1 MADMATVNEWTGNR
15 KGLQKES
22 GHWINKRSVFSR
34 QENKFSCSR
43 REKKT
48 TKRQKLD
55 GTGGYILYSNVNG
68 LINKMDEI
76 RTCLCVYDD
85 INVLCIT
92 ETHLKKSVLDAEIEI
107 EGYKFF
113 RKDRNFNIKNN
124 DIATKN
130 SGVDYSSGG
139 GSIIYYRNDI
149 NAKIV
154 EDFSEHA
161 PDSLAIEFD
170 SNIGQFCIA
179 CIYRSPNL
187 TAPMNNILLS
197 SIKDICKTS
206 NKFETVVVGDFNLPD
221 VSWDTGNVKCPQVT
235 QNELFLQQMQYVET
249 FNELG
254 MKWFLTNETTRRKL
268 VNGVLQES
276 IVDQVLFTNEA
287 LVTDVKLLSSFGKSD
302 HVSMKIELGVSLG
315 KEPPPE
321 TSVIKKPNWSK
332 VSVNDI
338 LDYSYNNI
346 DWYPTS
352 RSLCSQ
358 EVWDQLYDNLCK
370 FNEIVPIM
378 RCDSSNR
385 PLSPPWNNT
394 SLKRM
399 RRNKDHAWNSFREN
413 PTSENLNYATL
424 KDKSY
429 SEEEFRLKLEYEK
442 RLTNDLKN
450 NCKGLYNYL
459 RNKRNLKTS
468 IPSLEMR
475 DGSRTKSAAES
486 AEVLADSFSSV
497 FVLQPESLRD
507 GMLLVDTNEVLTEIA
522 ITSEDVRYELKNL
535 N

>member
-1 MADMATVNEWTGNR
+1 M
-15 KGLQKES
+15 
-22 GHWINKRSVFSR
+22 
-34 QENKFSCSR
+34 
-43 REKKT
+43 
-48 TKRQKLD
+48 
-55 GTGGYILYSNVNG
+55 
-68 LINKMDEI
+68 
-76 RTCLCVYDD
+76 
-85 INVLCIT
+85 
-92 ETHLKKSVLDAEIEI
+92 
-107 EGYKFF
+107 
-113 RKDRNFNIKNN
+113 
-124 DIATKN
+124 
-130 SGVDYSSGG
+130 
-139 GSIIYYRNDI
+139 
-149 NAKIV
+149 
-154 EDFSEHA
+154 
-161 PDSLAIEFD
+161 
-170 SNIGQFCIA
+170 
-179 CIYRSPNL
+179 
-187 TAPMNNILLS
+187 
-197 SIKDICKTS
+197 
-206 NKFETVVVGDFNLPD
+206 FETVVVGDFNLPD

-249 FNELG
+249 FNQLW
-254 MKWFLTNETTRRKL
+254 MKWFLTNETTRCRL

-276 IVDQVLFTNEA
+276 ILDQVLFTNEA

-321 TSVIKKPNWSK
+321 RSVIKKPNWSK

-358 EVWDQLYDNLCK
+358 EVRDQLYDNLCK

-399 RRNKDHAWNSFREN
+399 RRNKDRAWNSFREN
-413 PTSENLNYATL
+413 PTLENLNYATL

-429 SEEEFRLKLEYEK
+429 SKEEFRLKLEYQK

-450 NCKGLYNYL
+450 NCKGLYSYL
-459 RNKRNLKTS
+459 RNKQNLKTS

-486 AEVLADSFSSV
+486 AEVLADLFSSV
-497 FVLQPESLRD
+497 FVLEPESLPD

-522 ITSEDVRYELKNL
+522 ITCEDMRYELKNL
-535 N
+535 NCFKSVVPDSYTLNF

>member
-1 MADMATVNEWTGNR
+1 
-15 KGLQKES
+15 
-22 GHWINKRSVFSR
+22 
-34 QENKFSCSR
+34 
-43 REKKT
+43 
-48 TKRQKLD
+48 
-55 GTGGYILYSNVNG
+55 
-68 LINKMDEI
+68 MDEI
-76 RTCLCVYDD
+76 RTCLCVYED
-85 INVLCIT
+85 INVICIT
-92 ETHLKKSVLDAEIEI
+92 ETHLKNSVLDAEIEI

-113 RKDRNFNIKNN
+113 RKDRNFNVKNN

-154 EDFSEHA
+154 KDFSEHA
-161 PDSLAIEFD
+161 LDSLAIELD

-187 TAPMNNILLS
+187 TAPNNILLS

-206 NKFETVVVGDFNLPD
+206 NKFETVVVGDFNLPN

-254 MKWFLTNETTRRKL
+254 MKWFLTNETTKRRL

-276 IVDQVLFTNEA
+276 ILDQVLFTNEA
-287 LVTDVKLLSSFGKSD
+287 LVIDVKLLSSFGKSD

-358 EVWDQLYDNLCK
+358 ETWDQLYDNLCR

-378 RCDSSNR
+378 RCDCSNR

-394 SLKRM
+394 PLKRM
-399 RRNKDHAWNSFREN
+399 RCNKDRAWNSFREN
-413 PTSENLNYATL
+413 PTTENLNYPTL

-450 NCKGLYNYL
+450 NCKGLYSYL
-459 RNKRNLKTS
+459 RNKRNLKTG
-468 IPSLEMR
+468 IP
-475 DGSRTKSAAES
+475 
-486 AEVLADSFSSV
+486 
-497 FVLQPESLRD
+497 
-507 GMLLVDTNEVLTEIA
+507 
-522 ITSEDVRYELKNL
+522 
-535 N
+535 